1 MQARREKELREIE
14 DNKNIVEVLQR
25 FLLANNKTIG
35 ALLAE
40 FESAKELM
48 ETYMKQQEVIPEVAI
63 TLKSA
68 EGVNTKEHKGVYNLP
83 TAKAQASI
91 RRERCDILKAD
102 VASAKER
109 GQRIIIPPTFVGG
122 PRYMKQRQ
130 QDALAVKSFLYST
143 EWQKRGLPHVHILL
157 WMEYRVTAEFV
168 DEIICAEI
176 PDKEKEP
183 RLRRAPGEGGFTFE
197 RKIKGKNITVDNSW
211 VVPYNPY
218 LCLKYNAHINVECSN
233 SIKCIAYVTKYV
245 NKGCDKILY
254 TKHKEGEPVNEV
266 RNYLEARYINANE
279 ATWKIFKFPIH
290 RSFPPITSLDLH
302 LENENEIYYRETDLE
317 HKISEQANQDT
328 QLTAFF
334 KLCKTNEFAKTL
346 YYPEVPSHFVYDE
359 DKHTWDERMTK
370 TSSLGRMRAVD
381 TKTVELF
388 YLRML
393 LTHKKGPTGYTDL
406 RTVDGVLY
414 DTFREAVKAMGLLND
429 EETWKKTII
438 EIINHTN
445 DRSQL
450 RATYASMLVFS
461 DLEDQSDIWKE
472 TRDLFA
478 SDFLRSS
485 GLDEYNDEIYL
496 DALDDIQ
503 QQVWNCGGGEIR
515 AYGLPPSRG
524 KEKTS
529 SVIRREK
536 AYNTDRLKEEVSGN
550 IVLLN
555 KEQRAIYDA
564 VMECVN
570 NRRSGGFFLNAPGGK
585 GKSFVLNLLLD
596 TVRANSEIAL
606 AVASSGIAATVLH
619 GGRTAHSM
627 FKIPIME
634 HNEVKPCSIKLNSEL
649 ARLIKMTSLIVW
661 DEVVMT
667 NKNKITALDCTA
679 KDITGNKHCFM
690 GGIPFVCAGDFRQI
704 LPVIRGGGKNEELK
718 YNIKNA
724 IFWEDLRKFKLV
736 QNVRLKAEDK
746 ENRTFA
752 ENLLA

>member
-1 MQARREKELREIE
+1 MERKDVFNYLTKGRMLFQQFVV
-14 DNKNIVEVLQR
+14 DNYVKVESHRLCFIVE
-25 FLLANNKTIG
+25 N
-35 ALLAE
+35 
-40 FESAKELM
+40 
-48 ETYMKQQEVIPEVAI
+48 
-63 TLKSA
+63 
-68 EGVNTKEHKGVYNLP
+68 
-83 TAKAQASI
+83 QASI
-91 RRERCDILKAD
+91 RRER
-102 VASAKER
+102 
-109 GQRIIIPPTFVGG
+109 
-122 PRYMKQRQ
+122 
-130 QDALAVKSFLYST
+130 
-143 EWQKRGLPHVHILL
+143 
-157 WMEYRVTAEFV
+157 
-168 DEIICAEI
+168 
-176 PDKEKEP
+176 
-183 RLRRAPGEGGFTFE
+183 RRAPGEGGFSFE
-197 RKIKGKNITVDNSW
+197 RKIKGKTITVDNSW

-254 TKHKEGEPVNEV
+254 TKHKEGELVNEV

-279 ATWKIFKFPIH
+279 ATWKIF
-290 RSFPPITSLDLH
+290 PPITSLDLH
-302 LENENEIYYRETDLE
+302 LKNENEIYYRETDLE
-317 HKISEQANQDT
+317 HKISEQANHDT
-328 QLTAFF
+328 QLSAFF

-346 YYPEVPSHFVYDE
+346 YNPEVPSHFVYDK
-359 DKHTWDERMTK
+359 DKHTWHERMTK
-370 TSSLGRMRAVD
+370 TSSLGRMRSVD

-393 LTHKKGPTGYTDL
+393 PTHKKGPTGYTDL

-450 RATYASMLVFS
+450 RATYASMLAFS
-461 DLEDQSDIWKE
+461 HLEDQSDIWKE
-472 TRDLFA
+472 TRGLIA

-503 QQVWNCGGGEIR
+503 QQVWNCGGGEIS

-524 KEKTS
+524 REKTS

-536 AYNTDRLKEEVSGN
+536 AYHTDRLKEEVSEK

-570 NRRSGGFFLNAPGGK
+570 NRRSDVFFLNAPGGT

-619 GGRTAHSM
+619 GRRTAHNM

-667 NKNKITALDCTA
+667 NKNTITALDCTA

-690 GGIPFVCAGDFRQI
+690 GGIPFVCARHQRRSIQQYIRRGQCW
-704 LPVIRGGGKNEELK
+704 LPPARPRVQATVAYLAVHCARPSPSTVEGHQASYGFHSDTTQAKVAGGRGEK
-718 YNIKNA
+718 
-724 IFWEDLRKFKLV
+724 
-736 QNVRLKAEDK
+736 
-746 ENRTFA
+746 
-752 ENLLA
+752 